1 MKTSIALA
9 ICILLLSAC
18 TGLLGL
24 AQKPE
29 ISLAGLSVLQV
40 GVFEQR
46 FALKLRIQN
55 PNDVELPINGLS
67 FDIQL
72 NGQPF
77 AHGLSDKAVIV
88 PRYGE
93 ALLDVAAT
101 STLGSALKQLRELQ
115 KSGRDRIG
123 YRLAGRLQLQGM
135 GSQPFER
142 RGDLQ
147 LPTVDSA
154 PRRKPL
160 PAGMER
166 T

>member
-1 MKTSIALA
+1 MKTSVLFV
-9 ICILLLSAC
+9 CTLLLSAC
-18 TGLLGL
+18 AGLFAL

-29 ISLAGLSVLQV
+29 VSLASLSVLQI

-46 FALKLRIQN
+46 FSLKLRIQN
-55 PNDVELPINGLS
+55 PNDVDLPINGLS

-77 AHGLSDKAVIV
+77 AHGLSDKAIIV
-88 PRYGE
+88 RRYGE
-93 ALLDVAAT
+93 ALLDVSAT

-115 KSGRDRIG
+115 KSGRDRID
-123 YRLAGRLQLQGM
+123 YRLQGRLQLQGM
-135 GSQPFER
+135 GSLPFEW

-147 LPTVDSA
+147 LPTIDSA
-154 PRRKPL
+154 PRRKLP
-160 PAGMER
+160 PAGLER

>member
-1 MKTSIALA
+1 MKASWPFLIVS
-9 ICILLLSAC
+9 LLLSAC
-18 TGLLGL
+18 VGLLGL

-29 ISLAGLSVLQV
+29 VSLSGLRVLQV

-77 AHGLSDKAVIV
+77 AHGQSDKAIIV

-115 KSGRDRIG
+115 STGRDRID
-123 YRLAGRLQLQGM
+123 YRLQGRLQLQGM
-135 GSQPFER
+135 GSLPFER

-154 PRRKPL
+154 PRRKTP
-160 PAGMER
+160 PAGSER
-166 T
+166 I